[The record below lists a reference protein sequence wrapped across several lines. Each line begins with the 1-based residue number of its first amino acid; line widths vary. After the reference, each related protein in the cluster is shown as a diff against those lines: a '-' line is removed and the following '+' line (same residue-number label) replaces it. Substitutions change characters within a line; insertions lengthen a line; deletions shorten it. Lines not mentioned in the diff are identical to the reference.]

1 MVVGG
6 QTSFIIQHSPT
17 SKQQMSKRSCTT
29 SQPEGNITSKRICT
43 GVVGD
48 DFKKLIQRIS
58 IANDDDEILFSIF
71 IGSDLELLG
80 ISDDIA
86 DLQALVRGAMT
97 RNRVLPAMLS
107 ADPTDFH
114 QAVQYCVNGYK

>member
-1 MVVGG
+1 
-6 QTSFIIQHSPT
+6 
-17 SKQQMSKRSCTT
+17 MSKRSAT

-43 GVVGD
+43 GVVRD
-48 DFKKLIQRIS
+48 DFKMLIQRIN
-58 IANDDDEILFSIF
+58 IADDETTPFFDIDCEF
-71 IGSDLELLG
+71 LG
-80 ISDDIA
+80 ITDDIT